1 MRESAG
7 KEGKDN
13 IFMRRLYWLASLFRM
28 EKQKQRFTGALEE
41 DAGKESAA
49 DFPLFWQQI

>member
-1 MRESAG
+1 
-7 KEGKDN
+7 
-13 IFMRRLYWLASLFRM
+13 MRRLYWLALLFRM
-28 EKQKQRFTGALEE
+28 EKQKQRFTGALGE